1 MIAAEQ
7 LIGSGLCG
15 FLDRILAEHENTD
28 VVVNR
33 IAGRTYATVDE
44 LGFSLVSDDGAS
56 IDVVQLHG
64 EGSGYGAIALVLPWG
79 LSMDDSR
86 EVAQAKLGLPT
97 QTGGDALHPVT
108 GQVMRAWDAFVARGY
123 RCHLEYHPNDA
134 GIALL
139 SIEAASS

>member
-1 MIAAEQ
+1 MIAAEL

-28 VVVNR
+28 VVVTR
-33 IAGRTYATVDE
+33 IAGRTYATVGE
-44 LGFSLVSDDGAS
+44 LGFSLVSEDGVS
-56 IDVVQLHG
+56 LDVVQLHG
-64 EGSGYGAIALVLPWG
+64 DGSGYGAIALTLPWG
-79 LSMDDSR
+79 LCMHDSR
-86 EVAQAKLGLPT
+86 EVAQSKLGLPT
-97 QTGGDALHPVT
+97 QSGGEAHHPVT
-108 GQVMRAWDAFVARGY
+108 GHEMRAWGAYTVRGY